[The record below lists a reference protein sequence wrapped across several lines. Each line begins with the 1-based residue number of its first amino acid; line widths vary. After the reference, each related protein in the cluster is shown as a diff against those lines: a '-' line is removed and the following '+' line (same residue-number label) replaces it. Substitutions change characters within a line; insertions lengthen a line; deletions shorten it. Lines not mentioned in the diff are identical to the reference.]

1 MFCSYDLG
9 DLHKLMYPVRV
20 QISKMLDPPCEG
32 GDWIALANALG
43 LFELMDSQSPGYSQT
58 RVLLNFYEVIYF
70 SKYLRDKK
78 KNIVFYTFRLD
89 IHFKQILGLFK
100 VDFFLSVK
108 IRAMKY
114 FFLHKVHS
122 SALIL
127 LI

>member
-78 KNIVFYTFRLD
+78 K
-89 IHFKQILGLFK
+89 HCILH
-100 VDFFLSVK
+100 
-108 IRAMKY
+108 I
-114 FFLHKVHS
+114 
-122 SALIL
+122 
-127 LI
+127 

>member
-1 MFCSYDLG
+1 
-9 DLHKLMYPVRV
+9 MYPVRV

-78 KNIVFYTFRLD
+78 KTWYFTHLD
-89 IHFKQILGLFK
+89 WIYILNKFWGCLK
-100 VDFFLSVK
+100 LISFFLLRSEQ
-108 IRAMKY
+108 
-114 FFLHKVHS
+114 
-122 SALIL
+122 
-127 LI
+127 